1 MPQQINSNKRR
12 SEASALSGSGSR
24 RRQLGPSQPQQAS
37 SDSTDQENIITIS
50 SGDESIICITPPR
63 KKQKRRRNERR
74 LMKDRENLSSD
85 DEENGIGGPVA
96 PVLNSHD
103 IILYGHGDTE
113 SFACSP
119 SCRVHFQKYQRMA
132 DGDELEIGMVVEEVL
147 AEDPDIEEEEEDK
160 NVDVGKKT
168 VLIGPNYPPD
178 LPEMLTTTPF
188 EDNDRDEL
196 TWTPPASHQLKD
208 INNTPQQIDKFYEL
222 TRNVYWRAIWRG
234 FDGHIPYEIAL
245 ENLMK
250 NNYDIF
256 DSLDSIDQYLHVLPR
271 QMKPPCAIQMKFMYE
286 NSMKD
291 VKALRQLQKRGMQ
304 NYNLAEIHQYRHKM
318 IRFFHLQPHFK
329 LPCNCDE
336 VLCSILHFL
345 PRYACENCTRR
356 IRNIAEP
363 NENRLCLI
371 CKTWRHL
378 NGNIVD
384 RPARN
389 VVFTD
394 EETEN
399 VEKCNRLE
407 HQMGRH
413 LKSSEFDDHLK
424 KERDERWSRL
434 ELTDEEKKSIGKGWS
449 KMSGKDIVD
458 SLQPFVMPLFVLC
471 RCQKQSNGG
480 DLELTAEQKEECL
493 KLIKKPVFKKQLSGK
508 MTDQAKV
515 AEKMGVAVEKVE
527 RFVESHNETS
537 DVKILVFY
545 KNYIPNL
552 PTTIRRFA
560 HKIPGD
566 IEPWRV
572 REEYEIVEEP
582 KVVCQ
587 APTTPKDT
595 SRKKSVAEIQKT
607 VVTTKNVATAGRRRR
622 GRK

>member
-1 MPQQINSNKRR
+1 M
-12 SEASALSGSGSR
+12 
-24 RRQLGPSQPQQAS
+24 RRQLGPSQPQQAP
-37 SDSTDQENIITIS
+37 SDPTDQENIITIS

-63 KKQKRRRNERR
+63 KKKKRQRNERR
-74 LMKDRENLSSD
+74 LMEDRENLSSD
-85 DEENGIGGPVA
+85 DEENGIEGPVA

-103 IILYGHGDTE
+103 ITLCGQGDTA

-119 SCRVHFQKYQRMA
+119 SCRVHFQKFQQMA
-132 DGDELEIGMVVEEVL
+132 DEDEVGVVVEEVL
-147 AEDPDIEEEEEDK
+147 AVDPDIEEEEEDK
-160 NVDVGKKT
+160 NVGVGKKI
-168 VLIGPNYPPD
+168 VLIGPNYPPE

-188 EDNDRDEL
+188 EDQDRDEL
-196 TWTPPASHQLKD
+196 IWTPPASHQLKD

-256 DSLDSIDQYLHVLPR
+256 DSLDTIDRYLRVLPR
-271 QMKPPCAIQMKFMYE
+271 QMKPPCAVQMKFMYK

-291 VKALRQLQKRGMQ
+291 VKALRQVQKRGMQ
-304 NYNLAEIHQYRHKM
+304 NYNLAEINQYRYKM

-336 VLCSILHFL
+336 ILCSILHFL

-394 EETEN
+394 EEREN
-399 VEKCNRLE
+399 VEKWNQLE
-407 HQMGRH
+407 HRLGRH
-413 LKSSEFDDHLK
+413 LKSREFDDHLK
-424 KERDERWSRL
+424 KERDERWNRL
-434 ELTDEEKKSIGKGWS
+434 ELTNEEKIIIGKKWS
-449 KMSGKDIVD
+449 KMSGKEIVD
-458 SLQPFVMPLFVLC
+458 SLQPFVMPLFVVC
-471 RCQKQSNGG
+471 RCQKQPNGG

-493 KLIKKPVFKKQLSGK
+493 KLIKKSVLKKQLNEK
-508 MTDQAKV
+508 WWTDQAKV
-515 AEKMGVAVEKVE
+515 AKKMGVAVEKVE
-527 RFVESHNETS
+527 RFVESHNEIS
-537 DVKILVFY
+537 DVKILLFY

-552 PTTIRRFA
+552 PTTIDRFA
-560 HKIPGD
+560 KKIPGD

-572 REEYEIVEEP
+572 REDHEIEEEP
-582 KVVCQ
+582 KIACQ
-587 APTTPKDT
+587 ASTVANEI

-607 VVTTKNVATAGRRRR
+607 VVTTKNAPTAGRRRR